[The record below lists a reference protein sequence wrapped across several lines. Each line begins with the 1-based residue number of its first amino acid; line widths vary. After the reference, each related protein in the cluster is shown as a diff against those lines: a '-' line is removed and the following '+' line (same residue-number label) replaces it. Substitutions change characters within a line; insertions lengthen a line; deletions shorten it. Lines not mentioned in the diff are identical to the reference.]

1 MFTAATSCNSGP
13 NLLIPCCFTACH
25 LMMMSDPGS
34 AIQTLILALQIRP
47 GKNIGH
53 GSKITIFFFKGLRQL
68 ECHFPSSL
76 TCLNPLPFQ
85 QEIFVHSS
93 ATFEL

>member
-13 NLLIPCCFTACH
+13 NLLKPCCFTACH

-76 TCLNPLPFQ
+76 TCLNLLPLQ